1 MTIDVNDRF
10 AENKIAQLDSDRNA
24 GIRAA
29 ASAAERIE
37 RLDVMVAEGRARVSG
52 DTYTVTE
59 GWDAGET
66 FTVDRNATTGELIEV
81 TANTGLDLRAD
92 GSTALYLA
100 GRPAWHSLG
109 QLIPEGTADIEE
121 ALRLSGN
128 DFDVAKVPSSFEFE
142 GSVLPQP
149 GRFTTVRVQPGHPL
163 HGSPLG
169 SVGAGYTPS
178 QNRDAF
184 GFLQELIG
192 DMSAVFESAGS
203 MRNGA
208 SVFVSLRLPQT
219 VTIDPEGINDEIVP
233 FVMVRNTHDGTGSFQ
248 AMTTPWRPVC
258 RNTEG
263 FAVRDAQRI
272 WKIRHTAGITDR
284 VKEARR
290 ALGMSVT
297 YFEAFAAE
305 ETALAQTDIDLDGF
319 RALLDTLW
327 EPETD
332 ETKKASLTIAA
343 KRTETLM
350 GMFGTE
356 AGNLGRTAYA
366 AERAVTDYLDHVA
379 PRRPGRTMTEEIARA
394 SALLLDT
401 DGETKS
407 KAHRQLM
414 TLTNR

>member
-1 MTIDVNDRF
+1 MSAPIDVNDRF
-10 AENKIAQLDSDRNA
+10 ATAKVNQLENERTAD
-24 GIRAA
+24 IRRA
-29 ASAAERIE
+29 ASAADRIAG
-37 RLDVMVAEGRARVSG
+37 LDKMVADGKARVSG

-66 FTVDRNATTGELIEV
+66 FTVNRNAATGELIEV
-81 TANTGLDLRAD
+81 TANTGLDTLAD

-100 GRPAWHSLG
+100 GKPAWHALG
-109 QLIPEGTADIEE
+109 QVIPEGTSDIEE

-128 DFDVAKVPSSFEFE
+128 DFTVAKIPASFTWDGETRE
-142 GSVLPQP
+142 HP
-149 GRFTTVRVQPGHPL
+149 GRFVTVRTDTGA
-163 HGSPLG
+163 PLG
-169 SVGAGYTPS
+169 AVGAGYTPT
-178 QNRDAF
+178 QNTDAF
-184 GFLQELIG
+184 GFLQELVG
-192 DMSAVFESAGS
+192 DMSVTFESAGT

-248 AMTTPWRPVC
+248 AMTTPWRPLC
-258 RNTEG
+258 KNTEG

-305 ETALAQTDIDLDGF
+305 ETALAHTDIALNEF
-319 RALLDTLW
+319 QALLDTLW
-327 EPETD
+327 TPEEDT
-332 ETKKASLTIAA
+332 TKKAAVTIAA

-366 AERAVTDYLDHVA
+366 AERAITDYLDHVA
-379 PRRPGRTMTEEIARA
+379 PKRPGKTMTEEIARA

-401 DGETKS
+401 DGETKT

>member
-1 MTIDVNDRF
+1 MSQITDVNDRF
-10 AENKIAQLDSDRNA
+10 AQIKQNQLESERTADLRRA
-24 GIRAA
+24 G
-29 ASAAERIE
+29 SAATQIE
-37 RLDVMVAEGRARVSG
+37 RLDALVASGEARVSG
-52 DTYTVTE
+52 DTYTVTQ

-66 FTVDRNATTGELIEV
+66 FTVNRNASTGQLLEV
-81 TANTGLDLRAD
+81 VANTGLDTLAD

-100 GRPAWHSLG
+100 GKPAWHSLG
-109 QLIPEGTADIEE
+109 QVIPEGTSDIEE

-128 DFDVAKVPSSFEFE
+128 DFRVAKVPASFTWGGE
-142 GSVLPQP
+142 VVQHP
-149 GRFTTVRVQPGHPL
+149 GRFVTVRTDTGA
-163 HGSPLG
+163 PLG
-169 SVGAGYTPS
+169 AVGSGYTPT
-178 QNRDAF
+178 QNIDAF
-184 GFLQELIG
+184 GFLQELVG
-192 DMSAVFESAGS
+192 DMSVTFESAGT

-258 RNTEG
+258 KNTEG

-305 ETALAQTDIDLDGF
+305 ETALAQTDIALDEF
-319 RALLDTLW
+319 QALLDTLW
-327 EPETD
+327 VPEEDT
-332 ETKKASLTIAA
+332 TKKAAVTIAA
-343 KRTETLM
+343 KRTDTLM

-356 AGNLGRTAYA
+356 AGELGRTAYA

-379 PRRPGRTMTEEIARA
+379 PRRPGKTMTEEIARA
-394 SALLLDT
+394 SALLLDS
-401 DGETKS
+401 DGDTKTR
-407 KAHRQLM
+407 AHRQLM
-414 TLTNR
+414 TLVNR